1 MPSAPLNDDAIWG
14 LPGAKVA
21 ECHKGAEAFCETPLL
36 ELLRRG
42 AAYDPDAVALVGRS
56 GALRYSELL
65 RIAQN
70 TATALAERIAP
81 GEAVACLVPRRPEA
95 IAALIGSLISG
106 RVCLILDPAN
116 PALRQRDLLSDLAP
130 AALLLAEAAPLP
142 YDAPALMLADVLAG
156 PDRIW
161 RPDAAPDPDMPLS
174 VHMTSGSSGRPKGI
188 VLSAR
193 SVLYRALSN
202 NQDMRL
208 TRTDRFVMPSGPFAG
223 AGLSALLGAL
233 ACGARSVL
241 TSFAEDGAGTTL
253 RLIERE
259 RVTCAV
265 FQPPMLRV
273 LLSLERASAAFAA
286 MRCVRI
292 GAAGLPRADLAALR
306 RSLPPDCGVWHTYAS
321 TEALFVAS
329 WQVPSDDSGPEATVA
344 VGMPQPN
351 HDYALLDESDRP
363 VAAGEPGE
371 LVLRS
376 RYLAL
381 GEWRQGRV
389 VPGRML
395 PVPNRPGWRCFHT
408 GDVLQVQPGGLL
420 RLLGRVDRQVKINGV
435 RIEPAEIEAV
445 LRTEPRVTDAAVV
458 AVPGSSTGSVT
469 LHGFVASREPD
480 HAALVAA
487 LRGRLAASLP
497 MTLRPSQLMV
507 LPQLPSLPVG
517 KTDVNAL
524 ARLAASPFVPEDR

>member
-1 MPSAPLNDDAIWG
+1 MPSALLNDDAIWG

-21 ECHKGAEAFCETPLL
+21 EPRKGADAFCETPLW
-36 ELLRRG
+36 ELLCQG
-42 AAYDPDAVALVGRS
+42 AAHDPEAVALVGRS
-56 GALRYSELL
+56 SALRYGELL

-70 TATALAERIAP
+70 TAAALAARIAP
-81 GEAVACLVPRRPEA
+81 GEAVACLLPRRPEA
-95 IAALIGSLISG
+95 IAALLGCLISG
-106 RVCLILDPAN
+106 RVCLIIDPAN
-116 PALRQRDLLSDLAP
+116 PALRLRDLLMDLAP
-130 AALLLAEAAPLP
+130 AALLLAEMPPLR

-161 RPDAAPDPDMPLS
+161 RPDAAPDPDVPLS

-188 VLSAR
+188 ALSAR

-202 NQDMRL
+202 LSDMQL
-208 TRTDRFVMPSGPFAG
+208 TQADCFVMPSGPFAA
-223 AGLSALLGAL
+223 AGLSALIGAL
-233 ACGARSVL
+233 ACGARCVL

-273 LLSLERASAAFAA
+273 LLSLDRAPAAFAA
-286 MRCVRI
+286 MRCLRI
-292 GAAGLPRADLAALR
+292 GAAGLPRADLVALR
-306 RSLPPDCGVWHTYAS
+306 QSLPSDCAVWHTYAS

-329 WQVPSDDSGPEATVA
+329 WQIPPDDSGPEATVA
-344 VGMPQPN
+344 VGMLEPD
-351 HDYALLDESDRP
+351 HDYALLDEAGRP
-363 VAAGEPGE
+363 VAPGEPGE
-371 LVLRS
+371 LVLRG

-381 GEWRQGRV
+381 GEWRQGHV

-395 PVPNRPGWRCFHT
+395 PVPNRPGWRCFRT
-408 GDVLQVQPGGLL
+408 GDLLQVQPDGLL

-445 LRTEPRVTDAAVV
+445 LRTEPGVTDAAVV
-458 AVPGSSTGSVT
+458 AVPVSGSVT
-469 LHGFVASREPD
+469 LHGFVASLEPD
-480 HAALVAA
+480 HAALIMA
-487 LRGRLAASLP
+487 LRQRLAASLP
-497 MTLRPSQLMV
+497 MTLRVSKLTV
-507 LPQLPSLPVG
+507 LPQLPSLPAG

-524 ARLAASPFVPEDR
+524 ARLAASPAAPEKR